1 MATATYIQKGDNIDY
16 TATKAI
22 VYMEVVPL
30 ASRIGVA
37 LEEIAKSE
45 TGTVTLTGVFELPA
59 AASLAIAVGDAVYW
73 DSTNSVINKT
83 ATDNIPAGIAVSG
96 KASAGTTVR
105 VRIG

>member
-59 AASLAIAVGDAVYW
+59 AAPLAIAVGDAVYW

-83 ATDNIPAGIAVSG
+83 ATDNIPAGIAVSA